1 MCFFQKNQRLTV
13 EKSQKDLDLLATKI
27 FKAVERADF
36 ADVLK
41 FSKAMQKDFPQC
53 PLGFKAAGFAL
64 CQTNE
69 KKRALPYLK
78 KATVLD
84 PTDAEALS
92 NLRQTLTELGD
103 EEEDFDAA
111 FEILKKAQAL
121 DPYSPV
127 ILNNMAQA
135 LLQQH
140 AFRNAQKAKTYA
152 ELALKLSPDYAY
164 ALANLGIIYFQEKNY
179 DKAQESL
186 ERAIAINP
194 NLAFAYNNLGAVFEK
209 RDQRMAA
216 LDLQKKAFAL
226 EPFNAKYGMGV
237 VSALHGIGESD
248 AAMAY
253 FEKVR
258 KLPSFKPEQFSMHL
272 LIDPYRASVTVEE
285 MGKIARRSH
294 AICLKRT
301 KKHKPFQ
308 HTPPKTAKTRL
319 KIGFVSAD
327 FRAHAVS
334 FFMLSALK
342 ALQGKDFDFIAFD
355 NDKTP
360 DNTTNVLRPFFKE
373 WFEIHALNDDE
384 AAQKIVDCG
393 IDILMD
399 WSGLTAGNR
408 LGVFAKRPA
417 PVQVTY
423 IGWLGGVAT
432 PGVDFIITDKIISPD
447 KKSAQEFVETPL
459 VLNQNWA
466 CYTPAYDLPEVV
478 DLPYLKNGFVTFG
491 AFQNINKVGAAT
503 LKLWANVL
511 HAVPNS
517 KMLFCRG
524 YLREKALVDKY
535 RKDFAD
541 LGIDENRLILVG
553 NQNSFEY
560 AEQLKKVDINLDT
573 FPATGGTTTCEALY
587 MGIPVVSLTGELM
600 ASRLSASYL
609 FYSGLKDW
617 IAKTPDEYVKK
628 AQYFAQQLV
637 ENPNGFNDFRQ
648 NLRAQF
654 LKSSVC
660 DTAQFGENFS
670 EGLWRLWKS
679 FETQKPLQNPW

>member
-1 MCFFQKNQRLTV
+1 M
-13 EKSQKDLDLLATKI
+13 EKTQEDLDRLSALI
-27 FKAVERADF
+27 FDAAGKSDF
-36 ADVLK
+36 AAVLK

-78 KATVLD
+78 KATILD
-84 PTDAEALS
+84 PSDAEALS
-92 NLRQTLTELGD
+92 NLGQTLTELGE

-121 DPYSPV
+121 NPYSPV
-127 ILNNMAQA
+127 ILNNLAQA
-135 LLQQH
+135 LLQQN
-140 AFRNAQKAKTYA
+140 AFRNAEKAKTYA

-164 ALANLGIIYFQEKNY
+164 ALANLGIVYFQEKNY
-179 DKAQESL
+179 DKSQESL
-186 ERAIAINP
+186 ERAIALNP
-194 NLAFAYNNLGAVFEK
+194 NLAFAYNNLGAVLEK

-226 EPFNAKYGMGV
+226 EPFNAKYGMSV

-272 LIDPYRASVTVEE
+272 LIDPYRASITAEE

-294 AICLKRT
+294 GIFLKSFLKRAKT
-301 KKHKPFQ
+301 QFQ
-308 HTPPKTAKTRL
+308 HTPPKTPKTRL
-319 KIGFVSAD
+319 KLGFVSAD

-334 FFMLSALK
+334 FFMVSALK
-342 ALQGKDFDFIAFD
+342 ALKNKPFDCIAFD

-384 AAQKIVDCG
+384 AAQKIADCG

-408 LGVFAKRPA
+408 LGLFARHPA
-417 PVQVTY
+417 PLQLTY
-423 IGWLGGVAT
+423 IGWLGGVAS

-447 KKSAQEFVETPL
+447 AKSAQQFTETPL
-459 VLNQNWA
+459 VLNGTWS
-466 CYTPAYDLPEVV
+466 CYTPAFDLPDVA
-478 DLPYLKNGFVTFG
+478 DLPFLKNGFITFG
-491 AFQNINKVGAAT
+491 AFQNVNKVGKSTVA
-503 LKLWANVL
+503 LWAKVL

-524 YLREKALVDKY
+524 YLREKALADKY

-553 NQNSFEY
+553 NRNSFEY
-560 AEQLKKVDINLDT
+560 AEQLQNVDINLDT

-587 MGIPVVSLTGELM
+587 MGIPVVTLTGELM

-609 FYSGLKDW
+609 YHTGLEDW
-617 IAKTPDEYVKK
+617 IAITPEEYVAK
-628 AQYFAQQLV
+628 AKHFAQKLTDNPQEFNAFRHQL
-637 ENPNGFNDFRQ
+637 RT
-648 NLRAQF
+648 QF
-654 LKSSVC
+654 LQSPVC
-660 DTAQFGENFS
+660 DTAQFGENLS
-670 EGLWRLWKS
+670 EGLWRLWKG
-679 FETQKPLQNPW
+679 FENQTPLQNPW